1 MRINGIWECPDADE
15 EVGAKQIGNTE
26 RFQAASGEP
35 MPPLANE
42 AGEFGD
48 LEDAPSCEP
57 LGHDD
62 NDQLRPNTIDL
73 QAVADMENTVEDNDL
88 LLI

>member
-57 LGHDD
+57 LGHD
-62 NDQLRPNTIDL
+62 NDELPQQTSDQPV
-73 QAVADMENTVEDNDL
+73 VANIENIVEDDDL
-88 LLI
+88 LLM

>member
-1 MRINGIWECPDADE
+1 
-15 EVGAKQIGNTE
+15 
-26 RFQAASGEP
+26 

-57 LGHDD
+57 LGHD
-62 NDQLRPNTIDL
+62 NDELPQQTSDQPVVVDT
-73 QAVADMENTVEDNDL
+73 ENIVEDDDL
-88 LLI
+88 LM